1 MELICI
7 QQGESP
13 EARSARMPDGSW
25 RCALNE
31 NLAFAVLP
39 IGNARHVALFG
50 IDEAGQ
56 ILWYTPTPTQAAS
69 HLLQPSDRP
78 MPIERTVRLDVNHR
92 PGDYR
97 VWALFSNEAL
107 RFDRVQKMAQTVAE
121 GGEFACWN
129 KQAVFVAACHGSR
142 AMKSLPL
149 WVLMAL
155 TLSAAQVTAE
165 PSALHVLIVAN
176 NMDPDGELAPLR
188 YADDDGVRYAE
199 LFEAAGARVE
209 LLTTLDADSQK
220 VFPGLAS
227 RTRPPT
233 RERFRAAIKHLF
245 DDIRHDNKEG
255 RRTELVF
262 IYTGHGRL
270 KNGQGQMML
279 TDGVLDREALFKELV
294 EASPADENLLIL
306 DACHA
311 YFLVLPRGDWQDDAG
326 TARDQDALRAFLRGP
341 NRLDRHPN
349 TGVILSTAGAAEV
362 HEWSRIRGGV
372 FSHELRSALLG
383 LGDVN
388 GDRRVDYAEVEA
400 FLAAANAGITNPKAQ
415 IQVFIQPPAQDRLRP
430 ILDLT
435 GEDAR
440 GLAYATWN
448 KAADHDSSLALLFT
462 PVRDRPNYYVRQAN
476 QEAKIALAQPGVK
489 RLELAWATLT
499 LKPPRTADRGSVAES
514 FRSELFSVPFG
525 RAFSQGY
532 AASRS
537 DPQTRLSATP
547 RRIPISTHQLSLG
560 YLLSD
565 AVMEADGLAHGMQ
578 LAYRWRLGE
587 ALLLAARFGWT
598 HADARREGDSS
609 MEALGLDLGVGAAYT
624 LWEGVDL
631 WALALVGNRFLLQNE
646 STPNPGEHDK
656 FTSDLFAPALGTEL
670 GVRIQLLDPLG
681 LELAGGLDLIFG
693 SIDGTETR
701 LLVPS
706 GRAALLLSF

>member
-1 MELICI
+1 
-7 QQGESP
+7 
-13 EARSARMPDGSW
+13 
-25 RCALNE
+25 
-31 NLAFAVLP
+31 
-39 IGNARHVALFG
+39 
-50 IDEAGQ
+50 
-56 ILWYTPTPTQAAS
+56 
-69 HLLQPSDRP
+69 
-78 MPIERTVRLDVNHR
+78 
-92 PGDYR
+92 
-97 VWALFSNEAL
+97 
-107 RFDRVQKMAQTVAE
+107 
-121 GGEFACWN
+121 
-129 KQAVFVAACHGSR
+129 
-142 AMKSLPL
+142 MKSLPL
-149 WVLMAL
+149 WILMAL

-245 DDIRHDNKEG
+245 DDIQHDKKEG

-270 KNGQGQMML
+270 KDGQGQMML

-326 TARDQDALRAFLRGP
+326 TTRDQNALRAFLRGP

-388 GDRRVDYAEVEA
+388 GDRRVDYGEVEA

-435 GEDAR
+435 GPGFTHFLNFPAASAGRFEVEDAR

-476 QEAKIALAQPGVK
+476 QEAEIALVQPGVK
-489 RLELAWATLT
+489 RLELAWTALTLT
-499 LKPPRTADRGSVAES
+499 PPRTADRGSVAES

-532 AASRS
+532 AASRT
-537 DPQTRLSATP
+537 DPKASLSGSSSQKILHSA
-547 RRIPISTHQLSLG
+547 HQLSLG

-565 AVMEADGLAHGMQ
+565 AVMEADGLAHGGQ
-578 LAYRWRLGE
+578 LSYRWNIWK
-587 ALLLAARFGWT
+587 ALLLSARFGWT

-656 FTSDLFAPALGTEL
+656 FTSDLFAPALATEL

-681 LELAGGLDLIFG
+681 LELAGGLDMIFG